1 MRQGIVRTALL
12 TGLAVA
18 GVGTAIGCS
27 DKLETGW
34 EPRRLDASPA
44 ERRAYYASPFT
55 PEAAAAQQ
63 QQQNR
68 SSAADSTDDVRD
80 THRAGG
86 AYR

>member
-1 MRQGIVRTALL
+1 MQQGIVRTNLLAAL
-12 TGLAVA
+12 TIVA
-18 GVGTAIGCS
+18 IGSVVGCS

-63 QQQNR
+63 QQQNH
-68 SSAADSTDDVRD
+68 SASDSTDDIRD
-80 THRAGG
+80 SHRGVG
-86 AYR
+86 AYP

>member
-1 MRQGIVRTALL
+1 MRLGIMRTALL
-12 TGLAVA
+12 AGLAFA
-18 GVGTAIGCS
+18 SIGSAIGCS

-63 QQQNR
+63 QQQSR
-68 SSAADSTDDVRD
+68 SPSDSTDDIRD
-80 THRAGG
+80 AHRGVG
-86 AYR
+86 AYP

>member
-1 MRQGIVRTALL
+1 MQQGIARTTLL
-12 TGLAVA
+12 SGLTIAMIGSV
-18 GVGTAIGCS
+18 VGCS

-63 QQQNR
+63 QQQSR
-68 SSAADSTDDVRD
+68 SPSDSTDDIRD
-80 THRAGG
+80 AHRGVG
-86 AYR
+86 AYP